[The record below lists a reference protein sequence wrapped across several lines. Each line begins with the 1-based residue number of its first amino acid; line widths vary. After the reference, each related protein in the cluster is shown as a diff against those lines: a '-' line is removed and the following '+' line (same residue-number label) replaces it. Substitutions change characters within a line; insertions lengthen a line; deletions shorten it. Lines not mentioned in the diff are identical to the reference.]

1 MEVAIS
7 AADRGHSVVLYEKT
21 DRLGG
26 QALLSDVMPFKQEMK
41 LFHEYLE
48 RQVQKRRNIVVM
60 MNTLATR
67 EMIEELDPDA
77 VIVAVG
83 AEQIVPPI
91 PGVEKAVMS
100 FDVFGNE
107 DKIGHKVLIV
117 GGGDIGV
124 ELGIHLNQLGHES
137 TIVEMGHYI
146 APRAQLTE
154 RISYLEVMKQENV
167 VTMVDTSC
175 IEITDNGAYVET
187 PEGKQFIEADSVI
200 ICVGTKALVEEREK
214 FKDVAFDV
222 ISVGDCVKASSIV
235 HAVHTGYDAGLTI

>member
-1 MEVAIS
+1 MEAAIS

-48 RQVQKRRNIVVM
+48 HQVQKRRNIVVM

-137 TIVEMGHYI
+137 TIVEM
-146 APRAQLTE
+146 
-154 RISYLEVMKQENV
+154 V
-167 VTMVDTSC
+167 
-175 IEITDNGAYVET
+175 IT
-187 PEGKQFIEADSVI
+187 
-200 ICVGTKALVEEREK
+200 LHREH
-214 FKDVAFDV
+214 
-222 ISVGDCVKASSIV
+222 S
-235 HAVHTGYDAGLTI
+235 